1 VIEAAPLNSSR
12 TGTAPPAPAVAAA
25 VTGCYPPISMADF
38 VSRAV
43 QRLREGPG
51 FSRNRYF
58 LALSSPEGRRALRIH
73 RHLRS
78 LERELSQGSSATVSR
93 EAERV
98 RLMLRGKRSSRT
110 AWLTRAEFRLLCTSP
125 LVRAALGAEAES
137 ES

>member
-1 VIEAAPLNSSR
+1 
-12 TGTAPPAPAVAAA
+12 
-25 VTGCYPPISMADF
+25 MADF
-38 VSRAV
+38 VARAV
-43 QRLREGPG
+43 QRLRQDPG

-78 LERELSQGSSATVSR
+78 LERELSEGSSATVSR

-98 RLMLRGKRSSRT
+98 RLMLRGKRCSRT

-125 LVRAALGAEAES
+125 IVRAALGAEAES
-137 ES
+137 EA